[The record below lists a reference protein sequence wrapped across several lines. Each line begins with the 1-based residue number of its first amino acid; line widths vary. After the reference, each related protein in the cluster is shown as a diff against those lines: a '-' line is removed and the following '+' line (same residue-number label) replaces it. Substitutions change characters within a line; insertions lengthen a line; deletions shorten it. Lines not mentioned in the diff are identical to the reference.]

1 MHFENC
7 SPKMAFLKNTFL
19 KTASSKKSNFEIT
32 LSKEFSFFEIAFS
45 KLLSQRRH
53 FQKRFKTA
61 LYFSSQLS
69 EQLSK

>member
-32 LSKEFSFFEIAFS
+32 LSKEFSFFEIAF
-45 KLLSQRRH
+45 
-53 FQKRFKTA
+53 
-61 LYFSSQLS
+61 
-69 EQLSK
+69 